1 MIPGFCLENPCIE
14 RRPLMALVPSL
25 RGRFVLSAA
34 VMASLLCVS
43 FAAPASAA
51 ASTSQ
56 PAPAAAGW
64 LARQMVDGER
74 FEANFGGTLFP
85 DQGLTIDALMAFAA
99 VGVAGENAEKA
110 MAWLAKPEIMS
121 AYIGDGVAESYA
133 GSTAKLMLIAQIAG
147 QDPTAFG
154 GADLETRLRA
164 LLTPSGRF
172 SDTSAFGDFSNGFG
186 QAFAMLALDRTSGGV
201 PASAISFLT
210 GTQCDD
216 GGFET
221 FYDDPATCTSDE
233 DSTSMILQALVA
245 AGGADD
251 AVADGLAWLL
261 DQQDDNGG
269 FGGSGPT
276 PQVNASSTGLA
287 AQALRVLGQDAAA
300 DDAAAFLRGQQV
312 GCQGAMA
319 DRGGI
324 AYDAD
329 GFNTGNAS
337 RATAQALLGLTGV
350 GLADLSLAEI
360 EAEAPTLSCPN
371 LPVTGQKI
379 TVYAAGGAVLVL
391 LGVGVL
397 LLTRRRRSG
406 SA

>member
-1 MIPGFCLENPCIE
+1 
-14 RRPLMALVPSL
+14 
-25 RGRFVLSAA
+25 
-34 VMASLLCVS
+34 
-43 FAAPASAA
+43 
-51 ASTSQ
+51 
-56 PAPAAAGW
+56 
-64 LARQMVDGER
+64 
-74 FEANFGGTLFP
+74 
-85 DQGLTIDALMAFAA
+85 
-99 VGVAGENAEKA
+99 
-110 MAWLAKPEIMS
+110 
-121 AYIGDGVAESYA
+121 
-133 GSTAKLMLIAQIAG
+133 
-147 QDPTAFG
+147 
-154 GADLETRLRA
+154 
-164 LLTPSGRF
+164 
-172 SDTSAFGDFSNGFG
+172 
-186 QAFAMLALDRTSGGV
+186 
-201 PASAISFLT
+201 
-210 GTQCDD
+210 
-216 GGFET
+216 
-221 FYDDPATCTSDE
+221 
-233 DSTSMILQALVA
+233 MILQALVA